1 MQFHDVANIFPM
13 MSAEE
18 FDELKRDIQANGQ
31 LMPIWVY
38 ESKIVDGRNRYQACV
53 DLGIEPVYQTV
64 PGSPDMPALLTFVIS
79 LNEKR
84 RHLNSGQKAFI
95 ALEVE
100 RLLAEDAR
108 KRQLAGKKIEPR
120 EYPALTTSELWTADQ
135 NRQQRAAWKKEIADS
150 PTLLK
155 DFNKVD
161 RTSAAQAARIANT
174 NMHYVVD
181 AKKIEREA
189 PELKAAVM
197 AGTMTLPQATKELK
211 VRERESKIQ
220 EQREAIAS
228 GKAELPEGVFEVIA
242 IDPPWSYGR
251 TYDPEGSRVANP
263 YPEMTHQEL
272 MEVALPAAND
282 AVLFLWTTHAF
293 LWDAKKLLDH
303 WGFTYKA
310 TLVWDKQQLGMG
322 TWMRMQCEFCLV
334 GIKGKPIWSN
344 TTWRDII
351 SEPRREHSR
360 KPEAFYQFVESV
372 TVGRRLEYF
381 SRTKRQGWEVFGD
394 EC

>member
-1 MQFHDVANIFPM
+1 MQFHEVANIFPK

-31 LMPIWVY
+31 LMPIWILDD
-38 ESKIVDGRNRYQACV
+38 KIVDGRNRYQACI
-53 DLGIEPVYQTV
+53 DLGIEPRYQVV
-64 PGSPDMPALLTFVIS
+64 PGHPDMSALLTFVIS

-84 RHLNSGQKAFI
+84 RHLNSGQKAFV

-100 RLLAEDAR
+100 RILAEEAK
-108 KRQLAGKKIEPR
+108 KRQGARTDL
-120 EYPALTTSELWTADQ
+120 
-135 NRQQRAAWKKEIADS
+135 DS
-150 PTLLK
+150 TFRK
-155 DFNKVD
+155 DFRNVRPEEKESRVQ
-161 RTSAAQAARIANT
+161 AAQITGT
-174 NMHYVVD
+174 NQHYVTD

-189 PELKAAVM
+189 PELKEAVM
-197 AGTMTLPQATKELK
+197 AGTITLPQALKE
-211 VRERESKIQ
+211 VRIREREAKIE

-242 IDPPWSYGR
+242 VDPPWNYGR
-251 TYDPEGSRVANP
+251 TYDPDGSRIANP
-263 YPEMTHQEL
+263 YPEMTQDQL
-272 MEVALPAAND
+272 LDINLPAADD
-282 AVLFLWTTHAF
+282 AVIFLWTTHAF
-293 LWDAKKLLDH
+293 LWDAKELLDH

-310 TLVWDKQQLGMG
+310 TLVWDKQQMGMG
-322 TWMRMQCEFCLV
+322 AWLRMQCEFCLV

-351 SEPRREHSR
+351 AEPRRQHSR
-360 KPEAFYQFVESV
+360 KPEAFYQLVESV

-381 SRTKRQGWEVFGD
+381 SREAREGWEVFGD